1 MASIDSLSMKLKEV
15 ELKIIPVY
23 QNIYFGNEIKVL
35 NFYSDLHLLYQEL
48 VDNQFDISAIYDPF
62 KFGTVT
68 PPFPLLFPLN
78 GQNPLRATNVF
89 LDVSKKIFS

>member
-1 MASIDSLSMKLKEV
+1 MIKLCFEEGGIHCIDSLSMKLKEV

-48 VDNQFDISAIYDPF
+48 VDNQFDISA
-62 KFGTVT
+62 
-68 PPFPLLFPLN
+68 LFTTHSSL
-78 GQNPLRATNVF
+78 GQ
-89 LDVSKKIFS
+89 